1 MKSLRLSG
9 RAKIKILELC
19 TTFFL
24 GASVLTFVF
33 PVLDTIVE
41 RGKRSLTS
49 VLFIGTLGISG
60 VFFLL
65 AVLTAVM
72 MADREGP

>member
-24 GASVLTFVF
+24 DASVLTFVF

-49 VLFIGTLGISG
+49 VLFIGTLGISR

>member
-1 MKSLRLSG
+1 VKLLQLSS
-9 RAKIKILELC
+9 RAKIKILDLC

-24 GASVLTFVF
+24 DASVLTFVF

-41 RGKRSLTS
+41 RGRRSLTS

-65 AVLTAVM
+65 AILLAVM
-72 MADREGP
+72 MAEREES

>member
-24 GASVLTFVF
+24 DASVLTFVF